1 MYAFKEIVGNELI
14 IKNIQTAI
22 AARKLS
28 HAYILE
34 GAKGMGKKLLANTIA
49 KTLECK
55 TKQNSPCGV
64 CTSCKVFDS
73 GNHTDVFYIRPE
85 KTKSLGIDI
94 IREQIIQAVSIK
106 PYEHDYKI
114 FIIEHADTMTIQ
126 AQNALLK
133 TLEEPPAYA
142 VFFLLAESTE
152 AFLATIL
159 SRCIILKLLP
169 LTANQ
174 IEQYLVHN
182 QIGERNKAKVYAQYA
197 QGSIGQALEIAC
209 SEEFE
214 TLRNQVITWVCS
226 IYEKDFVSVMMLAKE
241 IESYKTSSQFLELFL
256 LWYRDVLTAKK
267 MRSEQFIIQ
276 KDKIELIFEHA
287 QKETLK
293 SLFQKIDAVW
303 SAKKQWNQNANFQL
317 CMEMM
322 LMKLKESLKQW

>member
-1 MYAFKEIVGNELI
+1 MYTFEEIVGNELI

-22 AARKLS
+22 VAGKLS

-34 GAKGMGKKLLANTIA
+34 GAKGMGKRLFANTIA

-55 TKQNSPCGV
+55 EKQSTPCGV
-64 CTSCKVFDS
+64 CMSCKVFDS

-85 KTKSLGIDI
+85 KAKSLGIDT
-94 IREQIIQAVSIK
+94 IREQIIQTVSIK
-106 PYEHDYKI
+106 PYEYDYKI

-133 TLEEPPAYA
+133 TLEEPPSYA
-142 VFFLLAESTE
+142 VFFLLAENTE

-159 SRCIILKLLP
+159 SRCIVLKLRP
-169 LTANQ
+169 LTVNK
-174 IEQYLVHN
+174 IEQYLVQN
-182 QIGERNKAKVYAQYA
+182 RIGETDKAGVYAQYA

-214 TLRNQVITWVCS
+214 TLRSQVIAWICS

-241 IESYKTSSQFLELFL
+241 MESYKTNSQFLELFL

-267 MRSEQFIIQ
+267 MQSEQFIMQ

-287 QKETLK
+287 QKETLE

-303 SAKKQWNQNANFQL
+303 TAKKQLNQNANFQL
-317 CMEMM
+317 CMEIM
-322 LMKLKESLKQW
+322 LMKLKESLKQ

>member
-1 MYAFKEIVGNELI
+1 MYTFEEIVGNELI

-22 AARKLS
+22 VSGKLS

-55 TKQNSPCGV
+55 QKQSTPCGV

-85 KTKSLGIDI
+85 KTKSLGIDAV
-94 IREQIIQAVSIK
+94 REQIIQTVSIK
-106 PYEHDYKI
+106 PYEYEYKI
-114 FIIEHADTMTIQ
+114 FIIEHADSMTTQ

-152 AFLATIL
+152 AFLPTIL
-159 SRCIILKLLP
+159 SRCIVLKLRP
-169 LTANQ
+169 LT
-174 IEQYLVHN
+174 IDKIKQYLLQN
-182 QIGERNKAKVYAQYA
+182 QIGETNKVGIYAEYA

-214 TLRNQVITWVCS
+214 TVRSQVIAWICS
-226 IYEKDFVSVMMLAKE
+226 IYEKDFANVLLIAKE
-241 IESYKTSSQFLELFL
+241 IEQYKTNTQFLELFL

-267 MRSEQFIIQ
+267 MQSNRFIVQ

-287 QKETLK
+287 RKETLE

-303 SAKKQWNQNANFQL
+303 SAKKQLNQNANFQL
-317 CMEMM
+317 CMEIM
-322 LMKLKESLKQW
+322 LMKLKESLKQ